1 MSARI
6 LVVDDEPDMRTLLTL
21 ILTRSGFESVEAST
35 GEEALEIAAGAERI
49 DLVLL
54 DLNLPGISGLQVLE
68 KWQADGYAAD
78 VPVLMLTAD
87 ATPGRDQDALVRGA
101 RGFLTK
107 PILAKELVAE
117 IDRTLREHP
126 SSPATVD
133 ET

>member
-6 LVVDDEPDMRTLLTL
+6 LVVDDEPDMRTLLSL

-35 GEEALEIAAGAERI
+35 GEEAIEVAAAEDRI

-54 DLNLPGISGLQVLE
+54 DLNLPGMTGLEVLDR
-68 KWQADGYAAD
+68 WRNDGYSAE

-87 ATPGRDQDALVRGA
+87 ATPGRDEDALARGA

-107 PILAKELVAE
+107 PILAKDLVAAIE
-117 IDRTLREHP
+117 EALREHP
-126 SSPATVD
+126 ASPATVE

>member
-21 ILTRSGFESVEAST
+21 ILTRSGFEPVEAST
-35 GEEALEIAAGAERI
+35 GEEALEVAAGAERI

-54 DLNLPGISGLQVLE
+54 DLNLPGLNGLEVLE
-68 KWQADGYAAD
+68 KWHADGYSAD

-87 ATPGRDQDALVRGA
+87 ATPGRDVDALARGA

-107 PILAKELVAE
+107 PILAKDLVAE
-117 IDRTLREHP
+117 VERTLREHP
-126 SSPATVD
+126 PPTATVD